1 MRRCFFASFFTA
13 LIFCAVLCPVPA
25 AADVVTGT
33 ISGIVTDRDHDVLPS
48 APVKLDPGDRSVLT
62 DAQGEFSFR
71 DLAPGAYT
79 VTITYVGFTPL
90 TTSVTVVAGEVANVD
105 AVMQVSAQ
113 NQEVVVTAGR
123 SYGEAEAV
131 NEIRSS
137 ENILNIL
144 PAAVITSLP
153 NANIADAVGRLPGV
167 TLERDEGEGKY
178 VRIRGTEA
186 RLSNLTIDGVEV
198 PSPEGSVRQVKLDV
212 VPADLIESVQIFK
225 TLQANQSGDAIGG
238 TVNLVTK
245 TPGARPTLSLF
256 GSGGFTP
263 IIHTVPVGEF
273 GGTAGKRFG
282 VSKRFGA
289 LISGSYDYN
298 GRGIDDVEPIP
309 DVISPTNLTPKFDGA
324 QFRSYKYNRKRYGFG
339 GTADYK
345 LGESSVIFVR
355 GLFSDFKDDG
365 LRWAYGINQ
374 NDSIPGGNVPFF
386 TTEQRD
392 GHYRVTSE
400 LVGGNHS
407 FKSWW
412 VNWLVAAPYSRMLNP
427 IQGGESITTF
437 SFIPTMSNCQYN
449 APATKNPFLPQF
461 TPACFTEAFNPA
473 NFALSFISDAA
484 HGKSAQQNLEA
495 SISVGKTYRLGSHP
509 SSFELGFAFR
519 DGHKWDNSFENDY
532 TPIDPTNPALSLS
545 NFINGYT
552 NPNYY
557 NGNYKFGPAGDWHAV
572 QAFRMANQNLFTPS
586 IGQGFPNANN
596 FSLIER
602 VTAGYFMN
610 TIEFNRFSL
619 VAGLRFEGTQNTST
633 SFSNLTG
640 TFVTGSPSPYVDVL
654 PSASLRYKLDASSA
668 LRLVYGRGLSRP
680 IPQDLT
686 TAISFDQS
694 TNPPTCHIGNVVKAE
709 HANNIDVLYERYL
722 TPLGLIQGGF
732 FYKNITD
739 PIVTLLTAPAIAPPG
754 CPPNPPNPPFNF
766 VAKPANG
773 GGAYISGL
781 EISFQQHF
789 TYLPGWLGGFGILA
803 NYSFATSGTSGVNPL
818 RTDSPALLNQAR
830 HTWNISPTY
839 DRGPLSIRVGLAY
852 NGPNIDAYMFQ
863 NLMVDPNTGKIVP
876 VDPTTIPGG
885 AKGPKGDNYLFSHF
899 QVDIQGSYRLRRGLT
914 AIASGLN
921 LNNAVFGFYNGS
933 PIYFNQ
939 REFYKPTYSFGLR
952 WDLHG
957 E

>member
-1 MRRCFFASFFTA
+1 MRRCFFSFFLTA
-13 LIFCAVLCPVPA
+13 LICAVLCPVPA
-25 AADVVTGT
+25 GAGAATGT

-48 APVKLDPGDRSVLT
+48 APVKLDPGNISVLT
-62 DAQGEFSFR
+62 NEQGEFSFR
-71 DLAPGAYT
+71 DVAPGAYT
-79 VTITYVGFTPL
+79 VTITYVGFAPL
-90 TTSVTVVAGEVANVD
+90 TTSVTVVAGQVATVD

-123 SYGEAEAV
+123 SYGEAESI

-153 NANIADAVGRLPGV
+153 NSNIADAVGRLPSV

-186 RLSNLTIDGVEV
+186 RLSNLTIDGVEI

-212 VPADLIESVQIFK
+212 VPAGLIESVQIFK

-245 TPGARPTLSLF
+245 TAGGRPTLSLF

-273 GGTAGKRFG
+273 GGTLGKRFG
-282 VSKRFGA
+282 VAKRFGA

-298 GRGIDDVEPIP
+298 GRGIDDFEPIP
-309 DVISPTNLTPKFDGA
+309 DVLAPNNLTPKFDGT
-324 QFRSYKYNRKRYGFG
+324 QLRSYKYNRKRYGFG
-339 GTADYK
+339 GTTDYK
-345 LGESSVIFVR
+345 LGESSLLFIR

-365 LRWAYGINQ
+365 HRWDYDLNQ
-374 NDSIPGGNVPFF
+374 NDAIPGTNLPVFR
-386 TTEQRD
+386 TELRD
-392 GHYRVTSE
+392 GHYRVASV
-400 LVGGNHS
+400 LVGGNHVL
-407 FKSWW
+407 KSYW
-412 VNWLVAAPYSRMLNP
+412 VNWQVAAPYSRMLNP
-427 IQGGESITTF
+427 IQGGESITIF
-437 SFIPTMSNCQYN
+437 SFVPPTSNCQYD
-449 APATKNPFLPQF
+449 AAATKNPYYPKF
-461 TPACFTEAFNPA
+461 TQACFTEAYNPA
-473 NFALSFISDAA
+473 NFQLSSISDAA

-495 SISVGKTYRLGSHP
+495 SISAGKTYRLGSHP
-509 SSFELGFAFR
+509 SSFELGFLIR
-519 DGHKWDNSFENDY
+519 NGHKWDNSFENDY
-532 TPIDPTNPALSLS
+532 TPIDPTLPAFSLS

-557 NGNYKFGPAGDWHAV
+557 GGNYKFGPSGDWERV
-572 QAFRMANQNLFTPS
+572 QAFRAANPGLFTVS
-586 IGQGFPNANN
+586 GTQGGNANN

-610 TIEFNRFSL
+610 TIDFSRFTL
-619 VAGLRFEGTQNTST
+619 VAGVRFEGTQVNST

-640 TFVTGSPSPYVDVL
+640 TFVTGSPSPYTDVL
-654 PSASLRYKLDASSA
+654 PSASLRYKLDTSSA
-668 LRLVYGRGLSRP
+668 LRFVYGRGLSRP

-686 TAISFDQS
+686 TAITFDQS
-694 TNPPTCHIGNVVKAE
+694 TNPATCHIGNVVKAE
-709 HANNIDVLYERYL
+709 HAHNFDVLYERYL

-739 PIVTLLTAPAIAPPG
+739 PIVTIVTAPAIAPPG
-754 CPPNPPNPPFNF
+754 CPANGPNPPFNF

-773 GGAYISGL
+773 GSAYISGL
-781 EISFQQHF
+781 ELSFQQHF

-803 NYSFATSGTSGVNPL
+803 NYSYATSGTSGVNPL
-818 RTDSPALLNQAR
+818 RTDNPALLNQAR
-830 HTWNISPTY
+830 NTWNISPTY

-885 AKGPKGDNYLFSHF
+885 VKGPHGDNYLFSHF
-899 QVDIQGSYRLRRGLT
+899 QVDLQGSYRLRRGLT